1 MSFPGLYNYVTHIEA
16 TTVPI
21 AVITHVL
28 HDDVHIDVLTYLP
41 YLLMMCLLYAHV
53 LYLLLCSR
61 YYVPLYEGTA
71 LLMYVCI
78 C

>member
-28 HDDVHIDVLTYLP
+28 HDDVHIDVLTYLS
-41 YLLMMCLLYAHV
+41 LIH
-53 LYLLLCSR
+53 
-61 YYVPLYEGTA
+61 
-71 LLMYVCI
+71 I
-78 C
+78 